1 MIDDDVVVDMI
12 AGRYPRTISA
22 RTSILLNKHN
32 AVAASCHV
40 NPIAIH
46 IDVPG
51 VLDLNLSPPQPAP
64 LVPVPIANEGVVADY
79 RVVADLMGYADVSVM
94 YDEIVLIERVDVV
107 DVGPH
112 AGAVIVVRVVA
123 AHDKVISVCVLESAA
138 LPKHVDAGPVAVL
151 CNLVALNEDVVAGA
165 A

>member
-1 MIDDDVVVDMI
+1 MNEDD
-12 AGRYPRTISA
+12 
-22 RTSILLNKHN
+22 
-32 AVAASCHV
+32 AVTASCHV

-51 VLDLNLSPPQPAP
+51 VLDLNSQLPTTSPR
-64 LVPVPIANEGVVADY
+64 VPVSIANEGVVADY

-123 AHDKVISVCVLESAA
+123 AHDQTIGVCVLESAA
-138 LPKHVDAGPVAVL
+138 LPNTSMPDQ
-151 CNLVALNEDVVAGA
+151 
-165 A
+165 